1 MQISS
6 GAGSKAGNYLEAHT
20 FLFLLVGIYFYLMS
34 NFPTIYIISTLFKK
48 TFELFFIFFLALS
61 TENSVFKKYITC
73 IKHCILMSY
82 ANIDYFFITLDLKFN
97 RDRNGCKDENDQCPI
112 SDQYESSI
120 GRNKDRMLKNKPI
133 LVLIN
138 MNDESYS
145 FFKTIIKKPAEFYS

>member
-1 MQISS
+1 M
-6 GAGSKAGNYLEAHT
+6 
-20 FLFLLVGIYFYLMS
+20 
-34 NFPTIYIISTLFKK
+34 
-48 TFELFFIFFLALS
+48 
-61 TENSVFKKYITC
+61 
-73 IKHCILMSY
+73 
-82 ANIDYFFITLDLKFN
+82 
-97 RDRNGCKDENDQCPI
+97 GCKDENDQCPI